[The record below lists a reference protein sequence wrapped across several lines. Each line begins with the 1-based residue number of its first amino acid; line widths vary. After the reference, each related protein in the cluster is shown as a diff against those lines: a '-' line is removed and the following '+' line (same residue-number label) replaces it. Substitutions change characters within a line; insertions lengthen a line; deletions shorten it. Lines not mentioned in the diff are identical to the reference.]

1 MSAVGAGDGRR
12 WGRRVAV
19 CVGEAVP
26 GASSVG
32 LTLSLDMDKSSN
44 RAMIKPILQIEEK
57 QKHRESQLAWTH
69 APRFSGI
76 GTFHRRVRAGVHRVE
91 CVEFI
96 LRVRLYLAREDPP
109 PLP

>member
-1 MSAVGAGDGRR
+1 
-12 WGRRVAV
+12 
-19 CVGEAVP
+19 
-26 GASSVG
+26 
-32 LTLSLDMDKSSN
+32 
-44 RAMIKPILQIEEK
+44 MIKPILQIEEK
-57 QKHRESQLAWTH
+57 QKHRESQLAVDTY

-96 LRVRLYLAREDPP
+96 LRVRLYLAREGPP